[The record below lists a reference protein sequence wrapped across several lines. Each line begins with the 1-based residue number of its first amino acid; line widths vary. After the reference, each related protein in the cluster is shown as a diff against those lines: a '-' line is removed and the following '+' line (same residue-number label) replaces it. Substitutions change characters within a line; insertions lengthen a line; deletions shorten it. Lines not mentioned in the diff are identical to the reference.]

1 MKRNI
6 MIAACGLMLLAA
18 TSCSKK
24 CIVCTENSGAENKY
38 CSQNSGDRDDYAK
51 VHTLLGQT
59 CKEGI

>member
-1 MKRNI
+1 
-6 MIAACGLMLLAA
+6 MLLAA